1 MSPVRSERDFH
12 CADLDILA
20 TPHVDSNFGSTRL
33 ETLSALQDEHHGQ
46 RSVGQ
51 RRRRVLAHGPFN
63 DAFTREN
70 GLE

>member
-12 CADLDILA
+12 SADLDILA

-33 ETLSALQDEHHGQ
+33 ETLSALQDEHRGQ

-51 RRRRVLAHGPFN
+51 RR
-63 DAFTREN
+63 DEE
-70 GLE
+70 GLSARTLQ